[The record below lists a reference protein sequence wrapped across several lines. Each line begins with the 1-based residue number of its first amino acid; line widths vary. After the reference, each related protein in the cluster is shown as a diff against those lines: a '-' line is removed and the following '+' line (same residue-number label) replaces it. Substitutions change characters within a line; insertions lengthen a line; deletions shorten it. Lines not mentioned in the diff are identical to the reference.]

1 MGIWSKCRDQHGI
14 FDFFF
19 PLTINRNLKFSSM
32 GELDN
37 IIEWLARDIL
47 GQKAIMIEEHIL
59 LFRFLLNIINF
70 IYIYIYRYNFFN
82 LFFLFLRCK
91 IIN

>member
-1 MGIWSKCRDQHGI
+1 MEIGSKCRDQNNI
-14 FDFFF
+14 FAFFF
-19 PLTINRNLKFSSM
+19 PFTVNRNLKFSSM

-59 LFRFLLNIINF
+59 LF
-70 IYIYIYRYNFFN
+70 
-82 LFFLFLRCK
+82 
-91 IIN
+91 

>member
-1 MGIWSKCRDQHGI
+1 MVKLKSKGQNVGTKMV
-14 FDFFF
+14 FLLFF
-19 PLTINRNLKFSSM
+19 PLIVNKNLKFSSV

-37 IIEWLARDIL
+37 IIEWLARDTL

-70 IYIYIYRYNFFN
+70 IYIYII
-82 LFFLFLRCK
+82 FLIYFSCF
-91 IIN
+91 

>member
-1 MGIWSKCRDQHGI
+1 
-14 FDFFF
+14 
-19 PLTINRNLKFSSM
+19 M

-47 GQKAIMIEEHIL
+47 GQKAIMIKEHIL

-70 IYIYIYRYNFFN
+70 IYLYIYIYIYIDIIFLIYFSCFWDAKLLIKFLYSNSSSMSFSIDN
-82 LFFLFLRCK
+82 LGNLLYLS
-91 IIN
+91 

>member
-1 MGIWSKCRDQHGI
+1 MVFSL
-14 FDFFF
+14 FF
-19 PLTINRNLKFSSM
+19 PLTVNRNLKFSSM

-59 LFRFLLNIINF
+59 LFRFLLNIMNF
-70 IYIYIYRYNFFN
+70 IYLYI
-82 LFFLFLRCK
+82 
-91 IIN
+91 

>member
-1 MGIWSKCRDQHGI
+1 MEIGSKCRDQNGI
-14 FDFFF
+14 FAFFF
-19 PLTINRNLKFSSM
+19 PLIVNRNLKFSSV

-37 IIEWLARDIL
+37 IIEWLAWDIL
-47 GQKAIMIEEHIL
+47 GQKAIMIDEHIL

-70 IYIYIYRYNFFN
+70 IYIYIYNFFN